1 MIKVIVVED
10 IKIVR
15 EGLAAL
21 IDGTPEFTCVNAYDS
36 CESLLLELKQIEPDV
51 ILLDIQ
57 LNGMSGIEGI
67 GKIKEISS
75 NINIIMLTVHED
87 SKNIFEALMAGAT
100 GYMLKTT
107 PPVQIIDAI
116 REANNGGSPMNASI
130 ANKVIN
136 LMRISHSDKQSDDK
150 IDLSDRETEILQK
163 ISLGTGYKKIADE
176 MFISIHTVRYH
187 IRNIYEKM
195 QVHSQSE
202 AVSIALRKG
211 LI

>member
-10 IKIVR
+10 IKPVR

-21 IDGTPEFTCVNAYDS
+21 IDGTPEFTCLNSYDS
-36 CESLLLELKQIEPDV
+36 CESMLSELEQINPDV

-57 LNGMSGIEGI
+57 LNGMTGIEGI
-67 GKIKEISS
+67 PEIKKVLPQT
-75 NINIIMLTVHED
+75 NIVMLTIHED
-87 SKNIFEALMAGAT
+87 NKNIFEALMAGAT
-100 GYMLKTT
+100 GYLLKTT
-107 PPVQIIDAI
+107 PPIQIIESI
-116 REANNGGSPMNASI
+116 REANNGGSPMNSSI

-136 LMRISHSDKQSDDK
+136 LMRFSNTNKEASPS

-163 ISLGTGYKKIADE
+163 ISLGTGYKNIADE
-176 MFISIHTVRYH
+176 LFISIHTVRYH